1 MNKNMVIF
9 LTGLLICFLTDIAS
23 GSGNYLIA
31 PPTLSDVR
39 IGKGCTTAYHID
51 EDCDGYGI
59 GDGFSDLTI
68 DPDDND
74 PTVYD
79 LASAEAKY
87 GSFRTG
93 NYIANLKNFYC
104 TTRGAGYCQI
114 GDIYFISTTG
124 NNATGVKNDITKPFQ
139 TMQYVY
145 DNKFAPGNMMLLR
158 GGTYTS
164 GGSNTLYIVYD
175 GANGSKH
182 GASSVKPNIV
192 AGFPGERVILG
203 ENANHK
209 INGMDN
215 WYWTFDSLQIGR
227 TDADQTNG
235 FGINMNGAH
244 FLTVKNC
251 FLVRNITNWW
261 MMTGTNG
268 TCKENISVTEDLNDD
283 GVPETRN
290 LTSCLCPSNILAEK
304 IVSAASGAT
313 SGTHTYYWGCRGA
326 HYPSGDPDRS
336 AVFANS
342 TIRESIHHSQTSTW
356 DGFQANG
363 YFSNLVMEKNII
375 HSHGQN
381 GVNWVNGVWSSIF
394 RNNLIFNNNGRGLQ
408 FFIYGTDPWVSFLKD
423 NVVEGNTIWVGYN
436 NNPHPAGQNAREC
449 SAFWMQNDAS
459 ADYIMKRNVIRSNV
473 LISYSDTTGPPI
485 LVKQQ
490 NYFQQ
495 NNFRYNIIYRLYPG
509 STIMAA
515 YGPYQTP
522 TGYYTLSQFHAT
534 YSNSYG
540 NVFLA
545 PLFADVSTSY
555 NNNPGK
561 YNFDLLAG
569 SPAINLGTPSTGLTL
584 DLKGRAR
591 MGNPDAG
598 CYEYGATTSP
608 TTPPRDT
615 IPPNAPS
622 GLKVIP

>member
-1 MNKNMVIF
+1 MNKIMVIF

-31 PPTLSDVR
+31 PPIPSDIR

-145 DNKFAPGNMMLLR
+145 DNKFASGNMMLLR

-164 GGSNTLYIVYD
+164 GGSNTLYINY
-175 GANGSKH
+175 GAAKH
-182 GASSVKPNIV
+182 GVSSSKPNIV
-192 AGFPGERVILG
+192 AGFPGERAILG
-203 ENANHK
+203 ENVGNK
-209 INGMDN
+209 IRAMDN
-215 WYWTFDSLQIGR
+215 WYWIFDSLQIGR
-227 TDADQTNG
+227 TDADGAANG
-235 FGINMNGAH
+235 IYADGIH
-244 FLTVKNC
+244 FWIVKNS
-251 FLVRNITNWW
+251 FLVRNLTNWW
-261 MMTGTNG
+261 TMTGTDS
-268 TCKENISVTEDLNDD
+268 TCRETVSVTEDLNDD
-283 GVPETRN
+283 GVPESRN
-290 LTSCLCPSNILAEK
+290 LSNCLCPSNILVDRV
-304 IVSAASGAT
+304 VSVASGAS
-313 SGTHTYYWGCRGA
+313 SGSHTYYWGCRGA
-326 HYPSGDPDRS
+326 YYPSADPNRG

-342 TIRESIHHSQTSTW
+342 TVRNCISHSQTSGW

-363 YFSNLVMEKNII
+363 YFSNLVMENNVL

-381 GVNWVNGVWSSIF
+381 GVNWLNGVWSSKF

-408 FFIYGTDPWVSFLKD
+408 LFIYSTNWTSEMKD
-423 NVVEGNTIWVGYN
+423 NLIEGNTIWSGYN
-436 NNPHPAGQNAREC
+436 NNPHGGGQLAKDC
-449 SAFWMQNDAS
+449 GAIWLQNDAAS
-459 ADYIMKRNVIRSNV
+459 NYMIRRNTFRSNIFV
-473 LISYSDTTGPPI
+473 SYSDGTNAPVHESQ
-485 LVKQQ
+485 L
-490 NYFQQ
+490 NYFPV
-495 NNFRYNIIYRLYPG
+495 NNFIKNVFYRLKPG
-509 STIMAA
+509 STIMASG
-515 YGPYQTP
+515 GPYQSP
-522 TGYYTLSQFHAT
+522 TNFYTLSQFETA
-534 YSNSYG
+534 YPNSYG
-540 NVFLA
+540 NIFSD
-545 PLFADVSTSY
+545 PLFVDMSTSY
-555 NNNPGK
+555 NNFPGK
-561 YNFDLLAG
+561 YNFDLRAG

-591 MGNPDAG
+591 LGNPDAG
-598 CYEYGATTSP
+598 GYEFGATTSP
-608 TTPPRDT
+608 TTPPIDT
-615 IPPNAPS
+615 TPPNPPS